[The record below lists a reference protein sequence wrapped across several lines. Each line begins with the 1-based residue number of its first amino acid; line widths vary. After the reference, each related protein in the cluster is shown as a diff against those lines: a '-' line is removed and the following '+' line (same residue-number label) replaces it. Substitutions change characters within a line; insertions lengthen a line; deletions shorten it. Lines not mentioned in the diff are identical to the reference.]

1 MTRRS
6 LSRSPLS
13 PRPLSA
19 DGSPRPEPARRPS
32 RRSLLA
38 GAAAAPIGLALA
50 ACGGA
55 SSADETASDAGGDAE
70 EGAFPVTIEHA
81 LGTAEI
87 TEKPQRIVTLGQG
100 STETCIALGTI
111 PVGVEDYAWGA
122 DDSGQLPWVH
132 EAIDEKK
139 GDLPKLITGSTELD
153 TEAILALTP
162 DLILAPWS
170 GITKEQYDVLK
181 DIAPTVAY
189 EKEAWVIT
197 WEQQITTISTA
208 LGLPS
213 KAKELIQGIKD
224 EFASRRQKEWEDLTF
239 SFIYNSGKGTLGVF
253 YPDEQRVAMVSAL
266 GLTVDPIKDEIS
278 KYEVEGTDSAMI
290 GLENAD
296 MLDDSDLIFTF
307 YSDEKNRKE
316 VEAQPLYADI
326 PAIKA
331 GAIVAPT
338 DQAFVT
344 GSSMINPLTVPW
356 ALERYVPLIE
366 KAVAKV

>member
-1 MTRRS
+1 MTRH
-6 LSRSPLS
+6 PLA
-13 PRPLSA
+13 PRTL
-19 DGSPRPEPARRPS
+19 RPG

-38 GAAAAPIGLALA
+38 GAVIAPLGMALA
-50 ACGGA
+50 ACGST
-55 SSADETASDAGGDAE
+55 SSADEAASDGGGDAGE
-70 EGAFPVTIEHA
+70 FPVTIEHA

-87 TEKPQRIVTLGQG
+87 PEKPQRIVTLGQG

-122 DDSGQLPWVH
+122 DDSGQLPWVR
-132 EAIDEKK
+132 EAIEKE
-139 GDLPKLITGSTELD
+139 GGELPELVTGSTELD

-170 GITKEQYDVLK
+170 GLTQDQYDVLK

-197 WEQQITTISTA
+197 WQEQITTISTA
-208 LGLPS
+208 LGLPA
-213 KAKELIQGIKD
+213 KADELIQGIKD
-224 EFASRRQKEWEDLTF
+224 EFASRRKDEWEDITF

-253 YPDEQRVAMVSAL
+253 YPDEQRVAMVSSL

-296 MLDDSDLIFTF
+296 MLDDSDLILTF
-307 YSDEKNRKE
+307 YSDEDNRKE
-316 VEAQPLYADI
+316 IEAQPLYADI
-326 PAIKA
+326 PAVKA
-331 GAIVAPT
+331 GALVAPT
-338 DQAFVT
+338 DQSFVT

-356 ALERYVPLIE
+356 ALERYVPMIE
-366 KAVAKV
+366 KAVEKVSR